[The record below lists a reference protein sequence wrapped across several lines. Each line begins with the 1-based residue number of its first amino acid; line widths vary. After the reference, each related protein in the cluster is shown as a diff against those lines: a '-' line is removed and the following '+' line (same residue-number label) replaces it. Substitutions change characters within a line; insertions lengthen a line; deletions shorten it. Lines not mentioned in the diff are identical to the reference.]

1 MSYQDTIGDMV
12 AGGIGAAA
20 AGVLLARVGLRRTDV
35 A

>member
-1 MSYQDTIGDMV
+1 MV